1 MKTLKLLV
9 ACALLLAVGFA
20 AGTRHAQTRRVGMV
34 IGIKPEKL
42 AQYKAL
48 HADTNSGVRDLLSKY
63 HMKNFSIY
71 MQKLN
76 DGKPYLFGYYEYD
89 GPDYDADMARLAKEQ
104 RNADWLAV
112 TDPMQVPLR
121 GYTTWAQ
128 MEQVYHND

>member
-20 AGTRHAQTRRVGMV
+20 AGTRHAQARRVGMV
-34 IGIKPEKL
+34 IGLKPEKL

-48 HADTNSGVRDLLSKY
+48 HADANPGVRELLSKY

-71 MQKLN
+71 MQKLD

-89 GPDYDADMARLAKEQ
+89 GPDYGADMARLAKEQ

-128 MEQVYHND
+128 MELVYHND

>member
-1 MKTLKLLV
+1 MRTLKLLL

-20 AGTRHAQTRRVGMV
+20 ATQHSRVRRVGMV

-48 HADTNSGVRDLLSKY
+48 HADSNPGVRDLLTKY

-71 MQKLN
+71 LQKMD
-76 DGKPYLFGYYEYD
+76 DGRPVLFGYYEYD
-89 GPDYDADMARLAKEQ
+89 GEDYDADMARIAKEQ
-104 RNADWLAV
+104 RNIDWLAV

-121 GYTTWAQ
+121 GAKTWTQ
-128 MEQVYHND
+128 MEEVYHNN

>member
-20 AGTRHAQTRRVGMV
+20 AGTRHAQPRRVGMV

-48 HADTNSGVRDLLSKY
+48 HADTNLGVRDLLSKY
-63 HMKNFSIY
+63 HMRNFSIY
-71 MQKLN
+71 MQKLD

-89 GPDYDADMARLAKEQ
+89 GPDYGADMARLAKEQ